1 MPEQR
6 SPALGP
12 DEITLVL
19 CYFQLTAVCK
29 WACAFNMERELESGL
44 LFEGV
49 VVLLFKVV
57 NLKSGVERK
66 QISCS
71 SSEFCRLPAR

>member
-6 SPALGP
+6 SPALEP
-12 DEITLVL
+12 DEIILIL

-29 WACAFNMERELESGL
+29 WACAFNMERKLESGL
-44 LFEGV
+44 FFEGA

-57 NLKSGVERK
+57 NLMSGVERK

-71 SSEFCRLPAR
+71 SLEFCHLPAR